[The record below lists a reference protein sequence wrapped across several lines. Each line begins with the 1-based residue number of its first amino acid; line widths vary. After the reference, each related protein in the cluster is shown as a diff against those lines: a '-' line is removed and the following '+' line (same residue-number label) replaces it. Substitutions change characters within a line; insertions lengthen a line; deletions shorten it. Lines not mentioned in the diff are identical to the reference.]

1 MRPRPATAADKM
13 RERILYLVRHG
24 QLDMR
29 AFAQDEMRAGL
40 TDVGRKQA
48 EMTAEYL
55 HFLDVDGIYSS
66 TLGRALETAVII
78 SKRFPNTVVRRSDLL
93 RELPNLGH
101 PNFAE
106 GKRRGERAFARFVR
120 PTRQKQRIDIVISH
134 GNVIRYFACRALQL
148 PAESWSVLG
157 SSHCGITQMRVGE
170 GMVQI
175 VGYNQVTHL
184 PSRLRL

>member
-1 MRPRPATAADKM
+1 MG
-13 RERILYLVRHG
+13 ERILYLLRHG

-29 AFAQDEMRAGL
+29 AFAKDEIRAGL
-40 TDVGRKQA
+40 TDIGREQA
-48 EMTAEYL
+48 EITAECL
-55 HFLDVDGIYSS
+55 RSLDVDAIYSS

-101 PNFAE
+101 PNFAD

-170 GMVQI
+170 GIVQI